1 MKIDLYVIA
10 MFVGAMLTL
19 PACGGEEAERS
30 PITIHVLDTGRG
42 KPAANV
48 AVILEQADG
57 KEWRAAAKGKTDSNG
72 RIDNILPKNKP
83 VGAGTYRITFESG
96 AYFAESKTKTFY
108 PRITVYFEIVDP
120 KEHYHIPLLLSPFGY
135 STYRGS

>member
-1 MKIDLYVIA
+1 MKIDLFVIA
-10 MFVGAMLTL
+10 ILMVAMLTL
-19 PACGGEEAERS
+19 AAYGAEEAERS

-42 KPAANV
+42 KPAASV
-48 AVILEQADG
+48 TVILEQADG
-57 KEWRAAAKGKTDSNG
+57 EEWREVAKGKTDNNG

-83 VGAGTYRITFESG
+83 VVAGIYRITFDSG
-96 AYFAESKTKTFY
+96 AYYAESKTKTFY

-120 KEHYHIPLLLSPFGY
+120 NEHYHIPLLLSPFGY